1 MLFLDACFLA
11 CLHPNIGKKP
21 LQKLVQGGFTEDQPI
36 LEVDADIANATALA
50 EEVVVGVRDET
61 HPLVTLLETTPHA
74 MSLLI
79 KPWNYHPDTMVRS
92 PNILASNDD
101 SFMMRCCQFFASL
114 SQDLNK
120 CSPV

>member
-1 MLFLDACFLA
+1 M
-11 CLHPNIGKKP
+11 
-21 LQKLVQGGFTEDQPI
+21 
-36 LEVDADIANATALA
+36 A

-92 PNILASNDD
+92 PNILSSDDD

-114 SQDLNK
+114 SCYLNK
-120 CSPV
+120 CSPVWKEDDFTF